1 MTLPT
6 HEDLAK
12 LPHLFQVRYALY
24 AATSVSHLATLPEV
38 AACRRVVE
46 AYLDGKASKED
57 CRVAATAAYGAYAA
71 AVAASYTVA
80 VAAAAYDAAAVASAN
95 AAAHAAGAA
104 ADADADAATRAA
116 YYAAAVAAAY
126 AVAAAA
132 YGATAVTAADA
143 AVHAAA
149 HSKQAKATLVADLR
163 RYYEEL
169 LNFDAISESYLL
181 G

>member
-6 HEDLAK
+6 QYELAK

-38 AACRRVVE
+38 ATCLRVIGD
-46 AYLDGKASKED
+46 YLDGKATKED
-57 CRVAATAAYGAYAA
+57 CRVAAYAAYGAYAD
-71 AVAASYTVA
+71 
-80 VAAAAYDAAAVASAN
+80 AAAAYAYAY
-95 AAAHAAGAA
+95 AAHAATAA
-104 ADADADAATRAA
+104 ADAAAYAAHAAT
-116 YYAAAVAAAY
+116 AAADAAAY
-126 AVAAAA
+126 ADAAANAA
-132 YGATAVTAADA
+132 YYTAAYADA
-143 AVHAAA
+143 DAVHAAANAAA

-169 LNFDAISESYLL
+169 LNFDAISEQYLL

>member
-116 YYAAAVAAAY
+116 YYAAAVAVTAAAHAAVYAAAY
-126 AVAAAA
+126 AAAA
-132 YGATAVTAADA
+132 YAAD
-143 AVHAAA
+143 AA
-149 HSKQAKATLVADLR
+149 HSKQARATLVADLR